1 MSEDDNAI
9 DNWKFYYRRL
19 HKRNVSYKARTD
31 LIHIMQAY
39 RREALL
45 ERKLAAA
52 QRTIEAQAAQLD
64 QARELLDEALD
75 LNECVMDFK
84 AARAWLKNNPA

>member
-1 MSEDDNAI
+1 MMSNLED
-9 DNWKFYYRRL
+9 KFSIEW
-19 HKRNVSYKARTD
+19 HEKAPELNFKTF
-31 LIHIMQAY
+31 LIKKLSSAEITI
-39 RREALL
+39 
-45 ERKLAAA
+45 ERQNSELAAA